1 VVVEVDH
8 NFEYQVIEVYSVDV
22 VFVQFV
28 DKCWIWVDD
37 IFAVVEVAS
46 VVVVVDHNMV
56 VVEQDEREEYYHHYN
71 YYHNFVVRMVDQY

>member
-8 NFEYQVIEVYSVDV
+8 NLEYQVIEVYSVDV
-22 VFVQFV
+22 VFVPFV
-28 DKCWIWVDD
+28 DKCWTWVDD

-46 VVVVVDHNMV
+46 DHNMV

-71 YYHNFVVRMVDQY
+71 YSHNFVVRMVDQY